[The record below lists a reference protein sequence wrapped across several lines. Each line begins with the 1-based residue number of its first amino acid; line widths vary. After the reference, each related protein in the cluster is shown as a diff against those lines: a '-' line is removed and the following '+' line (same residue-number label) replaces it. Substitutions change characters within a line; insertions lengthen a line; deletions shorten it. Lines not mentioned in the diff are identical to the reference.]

1 LDIFPAVITLN
12 YLKYVYITAGNIS
25 NMLQNGFGPTFF
37 AHDVAKAGGKGHGFG
52 PAFLHTMMLLRLVV
66 KAMVLAQHFCT
77 R

>member
-1 LDIFPAVITLN
+1 
-12 YLKYVYITAGNIS
+12 
-25 NMLQNGFGPTFF
+25 MLQNGFGPTFF